1 MTSLQVRERP
11 AESTR
16 RGTSSSAAP
25 ARTPAPVQVLA
36 LSLVEPLPGF
46 PVHRDYVL
54 VPADATGLLRWLQ
67 SVDPQGP
74 RFLVVP
80 PAPFVP
86 GYAPRLP
93 AAALT
98 ELGLG
103 AAADAELYCLVTIPD
118 GDVRSATANLRAP
131 LVLDPTTGR
140 ARQVALADG
149 GHPIRPRLR
158 R

>member
-1 MTSLQVRERP
+1 MNALLP
-11 AESTR
+11 
-16 RGTSSSAAP
+16 SAAP
-25 ARTPAPVQVLA
+25 SRPVPAVRPVA
-36 LSLVEPLPGF
+36 LTEPVPGF
-46 PVHRDYVL
+46 PGYRDYVL
-54 VPADATGLLRWLQ
+54 VPADATGTLRWLQ

-93 AAALT
+93 AAALA
-98 ELGLG
+98 ELGL
-103 AAADAELYCLVTIPD
+103 AAADEAELFCLVTIPD

-131 LVLDPTTGR
+131 LVLDPATGR
-140 ARQVALADG
+140 ARQVVLADG
-149 GHPIRPRLR
+149 GHPIRHPLR